1 MSTRIPRLKDK
12 EDIVV
17 LMQSKCQLNKEDIVI
32 IKTNPGAGLVT
43 LKESNPGA
51 GLATGKSLV
60 IIKTNPG
67 WAWSWERV
75 KWLSNP
81 GRHKVYD
88 VKGGFGHGKE
98 QWLLKQ
104 IRAVL
109 TASQRIWYKGF
120 WPD

>member
-75 KWLSNP
+75 K
-81 GRHKVYD
+81 
-88 VKGGFGHGKE
+88 
-98 QWLLKQ
+98 
-104 IRAVL
+104 
-109 TASQRIWYKGF
+109 
-120 WPD
+120 